1 MPFVTNIAW
10 EGTTARAWTENAFSS
25 EEAMAYPHE
34 PQVPADNVTPTGAS
48 GLDAMTPPPP
58 RPADGPSYQGD
69 DVCRELRSQL
79 PLDLVDE
86 ESMESFPCSDP
97 PSYSTCHA

>member
-1 MPFVTNIAW
+1 MT
-10 EGTTARAWTENAFSS
+10 
-25 EEAMAYPHE
+25 YPHE
-34 PQVPADNVTPTGAS
+34 VQAPSEVITPMDGS
-48 GLDAMTPPPP
+48 GLDSTAGKPT
-58 RPADGPSYQGD
+58 PADGPSFQGD
-69 DVCRELRSQL
+69 DVPRELRSQM

>member
-1 MPFVTNIAW
+1 MT
-10 EGTTARAWTENAFSS
+10 
-25 EEAMAYPHE
+25 YPHE
-34 PQVPADNVTPTGAS
+34 SQAPSSEVLAARDGGGP
-48 GLDAMTPPPP
+48 DATAYQP
-58 RPADGPSYQGD
+58 PADGPSYQGD

-97 PSYSTCHA
+97 PSYSTAHA

>member
-1 MPFVTNIAW
+1 
-10 EGTTARAWTENAFSS
+10 
-25 EEAMAYPHE
+25 MAYPQE
-34 PQVPADNVTPTGAS
+34 LPAPSESAAPIDAAGAD
-48 GLDAMTPPPP
+48 GMIAGPCV
-58 RPADGPSYQGD
+58 DGPSYQRD
-69 DVCRELRSQL
+69 DVCREPRRQL

>member
-1 MPFVTNIAW
+1 
-10 EGTTARAWTENAFSS
+10 
-25 EEAMAYPHE
+25 MAYPHE
-34 PQVPADNVTPTGAS
+34 GQAPSEMITPTDAPAPAGAPCRP
-48 GLDAMTPPPP
+48 M
-58 RPADGPSYQGD
+58 PADGPSYQGD